1 MLGNDE
7 HKDTFT
13 YTHTHTHTPQ
23 NSSPTSVFKVY
34 NSSMGKAAVFPSG
47 DISPFFFHR
56 GPDIFTWA
64 VTQQIAHDH
73 SYCKA
78 SDAPQESLI
87 DHGTITMK
95 NIQW

>member
-1 MLGNDE
+1 M
-7 HKDTFT
+7 
-13 YTHTHTHTPQ
+13 YSHTRVHTHTPQ

-34 NSSMGKAAVFPSG
+34 NSGMGKAAVFPSG
-47 DISPFFFHR
+47 DVSPFFFYR
-56 GPDIFTWA
+56 GPDVFTWA
-64 VTQQIAHDH
+64 VTQQISHDH
-73 SYCKA
+73 NYCKA